1 VSRHRRYSDW
11 LLAAELR
18 LTKRRDQLTRL
29 CAVMGVLIALV
40 ETCLPWERLTPSI
53 PWWAHIAAAVVALPT
68 VYLLAQGDYRAKQ
81 QAFAHAMNDLGRRLL
96 FLDSIWES
104 EHTELQERYETSVLR
119 PTQRALEQMGPAQQH
134 KSLRHR
140 VDWYFRT
147 LPTSTH
153 EADRLGLLG
162 ILHPR
167 VALGWI
173 MSGVLAALLLPGV
186 ALISLAGNN
195 GLSVLV
201 LLLPVYMVY
210 ARFST
215 RFAFELAL
223 YDWLRLG

>member
-1 VSRHRRYSDW
+1 VGINRRYSDW

-18 LTKRRDQLTRL
+18 LTKRRDRVGRVCLL
-29 CAVMGVLIALV
+29 AALLIALV
-40 ETCLPWERLTPSI
+40 EACLPWDRLTPSI
-53 PWWAHIAAAVVALPT
+53 PWWAHIGATVVALPL
-68 VYLLAQGDYRAKQ
+68 VYLAAQNDYRSKQ

-96 FLDSIWES
+96 FLDNIWDS
-104 EHTELQERYETSVLR
+104 EHTDLQERYEASVLR
-119 PTQRALEQMGPAQQH
+119 PTQRALEQMTPIQQH

-140 VDWYFRT
+140 VDWFFKT

-167 VALGWI
+167 VAVGWI
-173 MSGVLAALLLPGV
+173 AALALAWAFMPGV
-186 ALISLAGNN
+186 ALLNIAGNH
-195 GLSVLV
+195 GLTVLM

-210 ARFST
+210 AHFST